1 MRHIASRPV
10 ARGATRQSG
19 VREDARVLFPLD
31 LMAPMTNRPRPYRS
45 PGRLYCNR
53 LPLREAFMRMGA
65 SRRMGYSRESGNP
78 ELLLFPGFRVK
89 PGMTNCSRQ
98 RGRVYLYLWLK
109 ADR

>member
-10 ARGATRQSG
+10 ARGATRQSE

-31 LMAPMTNRPRPYRS
+31 FVAPMTNRPRPYRS

-65 SRRMGYSRESGNP
+65 LRRMGYSRESGNP
-78 ELLLFPGFRVK
+78 ERNWIPGQARNDKLPETYVV
-89 PGMTNCSRQ
+89 MYNNTLDSI
-98 RGRVYLYLWLK
+98 L
-109 ADR
+109 